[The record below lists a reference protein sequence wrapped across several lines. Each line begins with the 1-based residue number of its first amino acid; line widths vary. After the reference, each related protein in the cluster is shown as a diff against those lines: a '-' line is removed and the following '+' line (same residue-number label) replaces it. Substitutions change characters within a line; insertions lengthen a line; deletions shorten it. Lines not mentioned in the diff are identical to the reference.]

1 MKSSQKNILPHSQ
14 AKLDLYQKYLEKY
27 FTILGLAKGITKVNI
42 YDLFSGTGI
51 YENGKVGSP
60 ILAFEKV
67 KGNRTFFKE
76 RNWSE
81 KLITL
86 TINDVDKS
94 KIELVQSYIEE
105 LNSPKIC
112 EVKYFSSDT
121 STLFPQLVKELEDQ
135 SRLERNLLFI
145 DPYGYKTI
153 DPFSIKKLLD
163 NKRTEIILFLPVS
176 FLHRFKNVALTEDR
190 NCYQALNDFIK
201 KLFHDQHPILT
212 PEALSIEDFIE
223 YITEGFSFQNDFYC
237 VNHTIER
244 SKGNLFAVFFIT
256 SHIYGLERMLSV
268 KWEEDKEFGKGHR
281 IKSPQKSLFEK
292 DEKEEIE
299 SINYIWLSRNLHDF
313 IESKKQISNLDLYE
327 FTLIKGYL
335 PKHTNQILH
344 DWHVQNSLIII
355 DAETGIEIRKP
366 RTFHNKWD
374 AYKERKAKI
383 FIKIK

>member
-14 AKLDLYQKYLEKY
+14 AKLDLYQKYLERY
-27 FTILGLAKGITKVNI
+27 FTILGLAKRITKVNI
-42 YDLFSGTGI
+42 YDVFSGTGI
-51 YENGKVGSP
+51 YENGKAGSP

-67 KGNRTFFKE
+67 RENRTFFKE
-76 RNWSE
+76 KNWSE

-105 LNSPKIC
+105 LNSSKIC

-121 STLFPQLVKELEDQ
+121 SILFPQLVKELENQ
-135 SRLERNLLFI
+135 SRFERNLLFI

-153 DPFSIKKLLD
+153 DPFNIKRLLD

-176 FLHRFKNVALTEDR
+176 FMHRFKNVALTEDR
-190 NCYQALNDFIK
+190 KCYQALNDFIK
-201 KLFHDQHPILT
+201 KLFSDEHPILT
-212 PEALSIEDFIE
+212 PESLSIENFIE
-223 YITEGFSFQNDFYC
+223 YITEGFNFQNEFYC

-256 SHIYGLERMLSV
+256 SHIYGLERMLAV

-281 IKSPQKSLFEK
+281 IKSAQKSLFEK
-292 DEKEEIE
+292 DEKEEIQ
-299 SINYIWLSRNLHDF
+299 SINYVWLSRNLHDF
-313 IESKKQISNLDLYE
+313 IERKNQISNLDLYE
-327 FTLIKGYL
+327 FTLTKGFL
-335 PKHTNQILH
+335 PKHTNQILR
-344 DWHVQNSLIII
+344 DWDEQNSLFTI
-355 DAETGIEIRKP
+355 DAVTGIEFRKP

-374 AYKERKAKI
+374 AYKERKPKI
-383 FIKIK
+383 FIKLK